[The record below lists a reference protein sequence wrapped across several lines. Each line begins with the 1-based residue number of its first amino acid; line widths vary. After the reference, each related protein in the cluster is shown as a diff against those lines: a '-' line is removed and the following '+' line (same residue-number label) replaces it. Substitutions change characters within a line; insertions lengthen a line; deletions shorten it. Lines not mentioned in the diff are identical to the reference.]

1 MKMKGYK
8 SIVLWILACMFVM
21 PAMSQVGEPRN
32 NWSIGVNGG
41 MNMSKVSFE
50 PSIKQKS
57 KNGMAMGLTVRYMS
71 EKYFKM
77 MCGIQA
83 EVNYVQR
90 GWNENIEDGTENT
103 YERTM
108 NYVEI
113 PLLAHLSFGKDALDK
128 GVKFFVNAGPQFSFF
143 LSESEDMSEN
153 WDTSYRPNG
162 IVQQY
167 GKMVENK
174 FDYGILGGAGLE
186 LSTGVG
192 HFLLEGRY
200 YYGLADFWGS
210 SKKDEFGRSGHSY
223 MGIRLTYLFDIT
235 K

>member
-113 PLLAHLSFGKDALDK
+113 PLLAHLAFGKDASDK